1 MRDLQNY
8 SYISKESSLFV
19 RDTIDRV
26 YLEDNY
32 HCCTTTDYEIWHIG
46 DCCLHDCDCGEA
58 EYRGQKV
65 FCGDFWQHKKRI
77 NLIMQGNDFL
87 HILNTKGAASCV
99 IEARRTY
106 IVWGHG
112 NRIYDAVIPEHLK
125 DELTRAAKE
134 QGLYSRPPVLGLY
147 VNNKISA

>member
-1 MRDLQNY
+1 MRDLQY
-8 SYISKESSLFV
+8 DSYISKEASSFV

-32 HCCTTTDYEIWHIG
+32 HCCTTTEYEIWHIG
-46 DCCLHDCDCGEA
+46 DCCFHDCGCDDADG
-58 EYRGQKV
+58 RGQKV
-65 FCGDFWQHKKRI
+65 FCGDFWKHKKRI
-77 NLIMQGNDFL
+77 NLIMHGNDFL

-99 IEARRTY
+99 IEARRAY

-112 NRIYDAVIPEHLK
+112 NRIYDVVIPEHLK
-125 DELTRAAKE
+125 HELICAAKA
-134 QGLYSRPPVLGLY
+134 QGLYSRPPVLGIY